1 VHLFDVSHPPFEKK
15 KTIAI
20 SDAAGSSRDWTLEG
34 RIRKR

>member
-1 VHLFDVSHPPFEKK
+1 MCLIRHLRKK